1 MVSIQYILVYRPL
14 VYRPPR
20 LSAHR
25 VKDKQSL
32 VSSKHKKFSKHNNNL
47 FSKQVLVNI
56 RTILDWFKVH
66 TRIVVTTHKAQ
77 DFMSA
82 KKEEPPGDPRLS
94 AHFVIAHFLEK
105 LCPAM
110 GR

>member
-1 MVSIQYILVYRPL
+1 M
-14 VYRPPR
+14 
-20 LSAHR
+20 
-25 VKDKQSL
+25 
-32 VSSKHKKFSKHNNNL
+32 

-94 AHFVIAHFLEK
+94 AHFVIGPLFGKVVSRNGPINEDALYYRYR
-105 LCPAM
+105 LV
-110 GR
+110 GTSL